1 MGYSAPEGEQFLTIP
16 DAKLCNRQR
25 KALQPPTQ
33 SFASAN
39 AKLCNRPCKA
49 LQPYL
54 QTFAGKGTKKTF
66 IMKIPS

>member
-16 DAKLCNRQR
+16 DAKLCNRPR
-25 KALQPPTQ
+25 
-33 SFASAN
+33 
-39 AKLCNRPCKA
+39 KA

-66 IMKIPS
+66 VMKIPS

>member
-1 MGYSAPEGEQFLTIP
+1 MGYSAPEGKQFLTIP
-16 DAKLCNRQR
+16 DAKLCICQR
-25 KALQPPTQ
+25 KALHLPTQ
-33 SFASAN
+33 SFAIAH
-39 AKLCNRPCKA
+39 AKLCNRPRKA